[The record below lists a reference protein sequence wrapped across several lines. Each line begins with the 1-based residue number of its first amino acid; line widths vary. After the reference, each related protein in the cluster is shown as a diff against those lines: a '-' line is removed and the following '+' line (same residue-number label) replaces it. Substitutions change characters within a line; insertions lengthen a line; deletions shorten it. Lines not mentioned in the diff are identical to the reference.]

1 MKKLLTLTLTLLLAL
16 SLTACG
22 GSSDGSSSGGGSSGG
37 QTAPDAGADSK
48 WPEKEITLI
57 QPWALGG
64 GPDVITRQI
73 ASYSDKYLGVP
84 MIVENHTGGSGTIG
98 MNDFL
103 EAKDD
108 GYTLF
113 FACGPMF
120 SLTPN
125 FIATDYSLDDITPLI
140 GARVTEFVVLT
151 RGNSG
156 ITNIQ
161 ELIDYANSGHTVK
174 YATTGGPGNDS
185 YTMVTALFKTLGI
198 PSEPVPYDGS
208 QETLNALIGGHV
220 DVAVNSPPTYR
231 EYVINGELNCLGTF
245 VPEGVDVEG
254 IGHIQSFKDQ
264 GVDVEFTGMDFFAVR
279 SSVDPEKQAILKEF
293 IQKVYADPTFQ
304 EFMAGLGMEAW
315 EAEADEILGMIADQ
329 TADMEKYIPLAQ

>member
-1 MKKLLTLTLTLLLAL
+1 MKKLLSLTLALFLAL

-22 GSSDGSSSGGGSSGG
+22 GSSSGDSSSGGSSGQSSGG
-37 QTAPDAGADSK
+37 AA
-48 WPEKEITLI
+48 WPQKEITLI

-73 ASYSDKYLGVP
+73 ASYSDQFLGVP

-103 EAKDD
+103 EAADD

-120 SLTPN
+120 SLTPS

-151 RGNSG
+151 KGDSG

-245 VPEGVDVEG
+245 VPEGVDVDG
-254 IGHIQSFKDQ
+254 IGHIDSFQSQ

-279 SSVDPEKQAILKEF
+279 SSVDPEKQAILREF
-293 IQKVYADPTFQ
+293 IQKVYAEPSFQ
-304 EFMAGLGMEAW
+304 EFMADLGMEAW
-315 EAEADEILGMIADQ
+315 EADEEEILGMIADQ
-329 TADMEKYIPLAQ
+329 TAAMEKYIPMAQ

>member
-16 SLTACG
+16 SLTSCG
-22 GSSDGSSSGGGSSGG
+22 GSSGGSSSGG

-103 EAKDD
+103 EAEDD

-140 GARVTEFVVLT
+140 GGRVTEFVVLT